1 MRIRL
6 LDSGSLVI
14 DQSHITWN
22 VGAGTPVRFPVY
34 SVLVEHDEGLFL
46 FDSGYDLAH
55 VEAVLPFELPEQA
68 PEQTLPAQL
77 AACGFQPGDVGTLVM
92 SHLHFDHVGGNR
104 HLPGARVLIHAREIA
119 QARRP
124 EPFEHFGYSDTSWD
138 HDEARLVPVSGDI
151 ELAPGLDLLET
162 PGHTVGHYSLLV
174 TSSQGARP
182 LLFPFDV
189 VYTQAAY
196 DKGMQAGFH
205 NDPTAGVRSIRRIRA
220 LAEERGADIFFSHD
234 MDAWRTYTHAPDY
247 YEV

>member
-55 VEAVLPFELPEQA
+55 VEAVLPFELPEQT

-77 AACGFQPGDVGTLVM
+77 AACGFRPDDVTTLVM

-138 HDEARLVPVSGDI
+138 HEEARLVPISGDM
-151 ELAPGLDLLET
+151 ELAPGLELLET

-182 LLFPFDV
+182 MLFPFDV
-189 VYTQAAY
+189 VYTRAAY